1 MLDRVEGWLAI
12 LNRADQVSLW
22 RSQLSNDLEVKYIHA
37 NICRKNIPSRGNK
50 QYNSPEVG
58 VTGIFENSNEAGV
71 AATERARERMV
82 KAEVREAKRG
92 GGAKCGVQIMQ
103 ELVGHCKN

>member
-1 MLDRVEGWLAI
+1 M
-12 LNRADQVSLW
+12 
-22 RSQLSNDLEVKYIHA
+22 KYIHA

-71 AATERARERMV
+71 VAMERARERMV
-82 KAEVREAKRG
+82 KAEVRDARG
-92 GGAKCGVQIMQ
+92 GAVQS
-103 ELVGHCKN
+103 VGYGSCRNL